1 MDKNL
6 FKVENTGDNLDAE
19 ITKPFCCD
27 LLSVA
32 MGKAPA
38 GSCWV
43 TVMANMNTLAVAVL
57 TEVACI
63 VLAEGMKLDDTC
75 LQKAVQQAQ
84 QEFNEKSANMSDE
97 EKQAYYHDYYCEYV
111 KPRKACEHHDG
122 LAYHHTE
129 HSAVIQRHAVVVI
142 DRHVPEIL
150 IYHAFIDKPSR
161 IDQRYHQKNDQQQN
175 CRFYAYMYSLSHK
188 QQNAVYYKIIRQYIC
203 GKSKQT
209 FEKVR
214 QRHPYCSCRRSLER
228 YDEENTY
235 SDQNDG
241 YYLIPHSA
249 VDPPFICLR
258 SLLPAGSRCL

>member
-75 LQKAVQQAQ
+75 LQKAVQQGITVFQTA
-84 QEFNEKSANMSDE
+84 EPVFDAALKV
-97 EKQAYYHDYYCEYV
+97 QAS
-111 KPRKACEHHDG
+111 G
-122 LAYHHTE
+122 
-129 HSAVIQRHAVVVI
+129 
-142 DRHVPEIL
+142 
-150 IYHAFIDKPSR
+150 
-161 IDQRYHQKNDQQQN
+161 
-175 CRFYAYMYSLSHK
+175 
-188 QQNAVYYKIIRQYIC
+188 
-203 GKSKQT
+203 
-209 FEKVR
+209 
-214 QRHPYCSCRRSLER
+214 
-228 YDEENTY
+228 
-235 SDQNDG
+235 
-241 YYLIPHSA
+241 
-249 VDPPFICLR
+249 CL
-258 SLLPAGSRCL
+258 SLLMTCTSIPAFPPAEMRI

>member
-75 LQKAVQQAQ
+75 LQKAVQQG
-84 QEFNEKSANMSDE
+84 M
-97 EKQAYYHDYYCEYV
+97 
-111 KPRKACEHHDG
+111 
-122 LAYHHTE
+122 
-129 HSAVIQRHAVVVI
+129 
-142 DRHVPEIL
+142 IL
-150 IYHAFIDKPSR
+150 MTKTDIELF
-161 IDQRYHQKNDQQQN
+161 
-175 CRFYAYMYSLSHK
+175 
-188 QQNAVYYKIIRQYIC
+188 
-203 GKSKQT
+203 
-209 FEKVR
+209 
-214 QRHPYCSCRRSLER
+214 
-228 YDEENTY
+228 
-235 SDQNDG
+235 
-241 YYLIPHSA
+241 
-249 VDPPFICLR
+249 
-258 SLLPAGSRCL
+258 

>member
-75 LQKAVQQAQ
+75 LQKAVQQLSLIHIFLGVQ
-84 QEFNEKSANMSDE
+84 KMKSS
-97 EKQAYYHDYYCEYV
+97 
-111 KPRKACEHHDG
+111 RKA
-122 LAYHHTE
+122 
-129 HSAVIQRHAVVVI
+129 
-142 DRHVPEIL
+142 
-150 IYHAFIDKPSR
+150 AFSMSWKR
-161 IDQRYHQKNDQQQN
+161 KM
-175 CRFYAYMYSLSHK
+175 F
-188 QQNAVYYKIIRQYIC
+188 
-203 GKSKQT
+203 
-209 FEKVR
+209 
-214 QRHPYCSCRRSLER
+214 CRRKYRRL
-228 YDEENTY
+228 
-235 SDQNDG
+235 
-241 YYLIPHSA
+241 
-249 VDPPFICLR
+249 
-258 SLLPAGSRCL
+258 